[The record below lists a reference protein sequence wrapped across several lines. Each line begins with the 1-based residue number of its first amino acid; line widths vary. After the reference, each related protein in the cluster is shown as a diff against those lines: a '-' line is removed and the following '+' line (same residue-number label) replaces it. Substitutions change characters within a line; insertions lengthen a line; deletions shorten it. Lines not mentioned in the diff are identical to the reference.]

1 MIVNATIT
9 DAYDFDNAFYDIEVK
24 TPQGA
29 THDVSRILEGKVKLK
44 KEYYKMSNVSV
55 TITEENNTV
64 TISQPGPVGPQGAG
78 ITTYTDTTD
87 DNVDPGHVIYKK
99 GNGNV
104 AKLVANGSVV
114 PRVAGIVITGSV
126 QSGGAQYRMEGL
138 VDIADWSAFTD
149 EGNAGLSE
157 GNFIMFPLVTQGR

>member
-1 MIVNATIT
+1 
-9 DAYDFDNAFYDIEVK
+9 
-24 TPQGA
+24 
-29 THDVSRILEGKVKLK
+29 
-44 KEYYKMSNVSV
+44 MSNVSV

-99 GNGNV
+99 SNGNV

-114 PRVAGIVITGSV
+114 PRVAGIVLTSTPV
-126 QSGGAQYRMEGL
+126 NGGAQYRMEGL
-138 VDIADWSAFTD
+138 IDIANWSAFTD

-157 GNFIMFPLVTQGR
+157 GNFYYVSPSNAGKITASAPTTVGQYVVQVGYAQSSTQLNLLIQPPIKL

>member
-1 MIVNATIT
+1 
-9 DAYDFDNAFYDIEVK
+9 
-24 TPQGA
+24 
-29 THDVSRILEGKVKLK
+29 
-44 KEYYKMSNVSV
+44 MSNVSV

-157 GNFIMFPLVTQGR
+157 GNFYYVSPSNAGKITASAPTTVGQYVVQVGYAQSSTQLNLLIQPPIKL